1 MASAVASQQPLCDAQ
16 DPAGEATVTP
26 RYGERAIAEARLITF
41 ENPRV
46 GRAYEVAIE
55 LPEFTC
61 TCPFSGYPDFAVL
74 RLLYQPGPRVLEL
87 KALKLYVNGYRD
99 RAISHEE
106 AANRILDDLV
116 AACDPVWMQLEADF
130 NPRGNVHTVV
140 RVSHG
145 SRQPC

>member
-1 MASAVASQQPLCDAQ
+1 MTAASASPD
-16 DPAGEATVTP
+16 DPTRTP
-26 RYGERAIAEARLITF
+26 RYGERAIVQAALICF
-41 ENPRV
+41 ENPRQ
-46 GRAYEVAIE
+46 GRAHELSIA

-87 KALKLYVNGYRD
+87 KALKLYVNAYRD

-106 AANRILDDLV
+106 VANRILDDLV
-116 AACDPVWMQLEADF
+116 AAAEPVWMELLADF

-145 SRQPC
+145 TRQAC